1 MKKLLYLPFVFCLT
15 FCNCKKDLSSK
26 TVSNTITSIT
36 SQCPENGICTIE
48 LLKNKE
54 LNVKTDEFGSTYFT
68 LIDNP
73 KTSVI
78 QYQYNRNV
86 EKGLQ
91 DAQHKEQILFE
102 INNDISNLN
111 LQNEDLQKTKM
122 LFGRLCFCRGQTG
135 HYKVINGDL
144 KLNKN
149 NDVYA
154 VDLNFKIDQVPQLY
168 TTVKA
173 TVK

>member
-1 MKKLLYLPFVFCLT
+1 MKKILFLPFVFCLS
-15 FCNCKKDLSSK
+15 FCNCKKDLPSK
-26 TVSNTITSIT
+26 TAINTIMGIT
-36 SQCPENGICTIE
+36 SLCPENGKCTIE

-54 LNVKTDEFGSTYFT
+54 LNVKTDAFGSTYFT

-91 DAQHKEQILFE
+91 DGQHTEQILFE
-102 INNDISNLN
+102 INNDLETIT
-111 LQNEDLQKTKM
+111 LQDQELQKAKM
-122 LFGRLCFCRGQTG
+122 IFGRLCFCRGQTG
-135 HYKVINGDL
+135 YYYVTTGN
-144 KLNKN
+144 LNLTKKEEI
-149 NDVYA
+149 YT
-154 VDLNFKIDQVPQLY
+154 VDLNFKIDQVPQLF